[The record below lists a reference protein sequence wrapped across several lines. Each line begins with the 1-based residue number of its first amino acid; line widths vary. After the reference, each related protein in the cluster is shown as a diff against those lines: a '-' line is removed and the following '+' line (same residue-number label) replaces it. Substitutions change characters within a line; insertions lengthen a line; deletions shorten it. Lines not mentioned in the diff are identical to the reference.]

1 MTLPHNRKCPVD
13 MMHPRPV
20 GVCDRTGFLVYLDD
34 MDWQYQYTGKALTNL
49 RILVAQ
55 EYLDKPA
62 EFLQPAI
69 LGPEPAPIL
78 NARPTS
84 YGTQNLGGTN
94 PPTVSQI
101 LPDE

>member
-69 LGPEPAPIL
+69 LGPEPAPDSER
-78 NARPTS
+78 A
-84 YGTQNLGGTN
+84 
-94 PPTVSQI
+94 
-101 LPDE
+101 PDELRNAEFGRHKSTDRFANPA